1 MVIEYDISPQFVPIP
16 PDEAEQEI
24 HDLVEEELSFVYK
37 KGKPSYRVEIA
48 EAKHMTF
55 SDLVILQA
63 WADAGRCFGTEDPL
77 DAARTLEVMRDY
89 VREFFDKFLPGRPP
103 ARFWI
108 DPPGNTLFQ
117 PFSTQLLAEG
127 HLSSGCSFDVDSALL
142 VTNSHDSGY

>member
-37 KGKPSYRVEIA
+37 KGKPGYRVEIA

-89 VREFFDKFLPGRPP
+89 VREFFDKFLPGRPQLASGSTHQEIRYFNP
-103 ARFWI
+103 SVHS
-108 DPPGNTLFQ
+108 
-117 PFSTQLLAEG
+117 FSLRVICRQAV
-127 HLSSGCSFDVDSALL
+127 HLMSILHCL
-142 VTNSHDSGY
+142 